1 MINKE
6 ENQKKISYLKQLEE
20 CVRNKVLDKQ
30 QKELKNMRMYVDSL
44 VKNLGKRKVEVEES
58 LKQVVTA
65 EKPTN
70 LTNKSKDE
78 SVKKDNFEKVER
90 SEKKDFIKQDKVEFS
105 NRTEFGKDKF
115 QNKFNDKFRNGE
127 RSERPFNND
136 RFKGNE
142 RFNSKDKNGFNRENR
157 FGRENNFNKDNTFR
171 RDSNFKERRFDNK
184 LGYNKFN
191 KEGNNFRKPQ
201 NGDRATINEFRRSAE
216 ALSVNIDNSKNKF
229 ANKSGK
235 KKFNK
240 EFDDEITLKKGN
252 KRTYDED
259 DIFFED
265 TSSNKKRV
273 EKQENTI
280 KKAVM
285 ETERITVKDY
295 SVLIG
300 KTVAEIV
307 KKLLLLGV
315 MSNINSYIDFD
326 TASLIAEE
334 FGIELEKNV
343 AKTAEDIMF
352 DARDF
357 EDKEEDLVPRPPVI
371 TVMGH
376 VDHGKTSLLDAIRKT
391 KVASGEAGGITQHIG
406 AYTITKDNRQITFI
420 DTPGHEA
427 FTAMRARGVKIT
439 DIAILVVAADDGVK
453 PQTIEA
459 IQHIKNANV
468 PMIVAVNKMDVPQAN
483 IEKVKNQLAEFNVLP
498 EEWGGDT
505 IIVPISAKTGE
516 GIDKLLDM
524 MLLVAD
530 MENLRANPNRE
541 ASAVVIESKL
551 DRGRGPVAT
560 LLIQNGTLKIGNT
573 IVCGTTMG
581 KIRAMVDYNGKNVV
595 SAKPSYAVEVLGFG
609 EVPKAG
615 ELAQVVDEKLAKQII
630 QERKTKE
637 QIDLANSG
645 SALKIE
651 DILNRKKKDANLNLI
666 IKTDVQ
672 GSLEAIEQSISQ
684 IKNDEVEV
692 SCIYGGVGNVTEND
706 VSLAVTANAKII
718 AFNVK
723 AEPSASKLADKEK
736 IEIKN
741 YKIIYDMLD
750 DINDAV
756 KALVKPKYKQVFTG
770 SAEVRMIYKITG
782 AGLIAGCFVKNGS
795 IKRGS
800 IAKIVRN
807 GEIVCE
813 TEIES
818 LKKFKDDARE
828 VTEGFECGIKL
839 KDTSFKEGDI
849 IEAYENVEIKG

>member
-171 RDSNFKERRFDNK
+171 RDFNFKERRFDNK

-191 KEGNNFRKPQ
+191 KEGSNFRKPQ